1 MLDDDQIEEKH
12 GRAEREP
19 SNSPVD
25 ISNSSF
31 WNELCGSVLA
41 RVLGIT
47 DASPQSLKRFDDWY
61 FGFYP
66 YLFPFVSASGLAGR
80 RALEVGLG
88 YGSLA
93 QKIAEAGADYTGLD
107 IAAGPV
113 AMVNHRLRQCGLPG
127 RAVEG
132 SVLKCPFPDQ
142 SFDVAIAIGSL
153 HHTGDLGLALSEL
166 RRVLVPG
173 GQLVFMVYNAL
184 SYRRWLRWPL
194 ATMRH
199 ALWVRGALPTR
210 PASSESERRAYDA
223 DSEGNAAPETVFC
236 AKGELRSMMKDWS
249 INIMQLENIGDE
261 GLLRLL
267 SRSLKLK
274 AMGPWTGLDVYVR
287 ATRPS

>member
-1 MLDDDQIEEKH
+1 MPDYDRIQETSEH
-12 GRAEREP
+12 AESAR
-19 SNSPVD
+19 SDSWID
-25 ISNSSF
+25 HSNSSF
-31 WNELCGSVLA
+31 WNELCGSALA

-66 YLFPFVSASGLAGR
+66 YLLPFVNASGLAGR

-88 YGSLA
+88 YGSLS
-93 QKIAEAGADYTGLD
+93 QKVAEAGADYTGLD

-113 AMVNHRLRQCGLPG
+113 AMVNHRLRQSGLPG

-132 SVLKCPFPDQ
+132 SVLKCPFPDH
-142 SFDVAIAIGSL
+142 SFDVSIAIGSL

-210 PASSESERRAYDA
+210 PSSSESERRAYDA

-236 AKGELRSMMKDWS
+236 ARGELRSMMKDWS
-249 INIMQLENIGDE
+249 INVMQLENIGDE

-274 AMGPWTGLDVYVR
+274 AMGPWTGLDIYVR

>member
-1 MLDDDQIEEKH
+1 MPDDDRIQEKSEYAKSARSDSSIDH
-12 GRAEREP
+12 
-19 SNSPVD
+19 
-25 ISNSSF
+25 SNSSF
-31 WNELCGSVLA
+31 WNELCGSALA

-66 YLFPFVSASGLAGR
+66 YLLPFVNASGLAGR

-88 YGSLA
+88 YGSLS
-93 QKIAEAGADYTGLD
+93 QKVAEAGADYTGLD

-113 AMVNHRLRQCGLPG
+113 AMVNHRLRQRGLPG

-210 PASSESERRAYDA
+210 PSSSESERRAYDA

-236 AKGELRSMMKDWS
+236 TRGELRSMMKDWS
-249 INIMQLENIGDE
+249 INVLQLENIGDE

-274 AMGPWTGLDVYVR
+274 AMGPCTGLDVYVR
-287 ATRPS
+287 ASRPS